1 MGYYNK
7 LVPATVQYLN
17 SIGVTQSLVMF
28 CTNGD
33 FYKFLHSD
41 VEDLENCL
49 SEYYADKKTGAYRS
63 IMSACDEYDMLV
75 YAIEHM
81 LIDKVEMSTR
91 EALMYLM
98 DIEREISFEDFKN
111 TYETYIGKMRA
122 QSYDDLFADTY
133 GDIESVKFIIEL
145 DIIFNSILNFFDSPL
160 NDKDFFNSVFA
171 KLKW

>member
-1 MGYYNK
+1 MSYYNK

-17 SIGVTQSLVMF
+17 NIGVTQSLVMF

-41 VEDLENCL
+41 VEDLEKCL
-49 SEYYADKKTGAYRS
+49 SEYYDGKKTEAYRS
-63 IMSACDEYDMLV
+63 ILSACDEYDMLV
-75 YAIEHM
+75 YAIGYM
-81 LIDKVEMSTR
+81 LLDKVEMSTR
-91 EALMYLM
+91 EALMHLM

-111 TYETYIGKMRA
+111 TYESYIGKMRA

-133 GDIESVKFIIEL
+133 GDIESVKYIIEL
-145 DIIFNSILNFFDSPL
+145 DIIFNAILTFFDSPL